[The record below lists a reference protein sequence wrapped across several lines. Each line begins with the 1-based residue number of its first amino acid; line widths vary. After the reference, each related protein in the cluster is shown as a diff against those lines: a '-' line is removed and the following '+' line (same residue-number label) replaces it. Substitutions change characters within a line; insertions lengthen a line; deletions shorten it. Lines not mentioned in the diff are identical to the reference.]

1 MPPKKATFSGYGSGV
16 ETETDTEPA
25 SAVKSK
31 SSKPLTGRKHF
42 EELHGKGKKLGKHP
56 APAETRREPST
67 TRRSTRSTR
76 STSRQPQSPPPPEEA
91 PPMPT
96 TSPKKSRSPAR
107 PRGRAQPPPPTTEKP
122 KTTTRRARTV
132 SPAKRLIKDSPP
144 PEHRMNPFP
153 PKPEPMTV
161 TDKPAVRN
169 RYGEKVPAPV
179 DIKQKLRQAINFL
192 SDDGVENLEDFKEKL
207 QVLKKWLHKDYP
219 LMHGIISDGEE
230 DTESLA
236 RRVSYMIWVHENRIE
251 EGAEQWFTRDQFPDS
266 SSMYKPIRPGKGD
279 PWRLHPDGTTIGRP
293 EHPKNQVM
301 QAQDRERIAKS
312 QADKAAAIKTDKAA
326 AANASPIK
334 VPPTAAVPATAAP
347 AAAAAAARQPPQL
360 PYPEVWHRKEAA
372 RFPYGETPHMEQ
384 VLSRQ
389 IAADLARGKSQHL
402 TTYHDLETNLFPT
415 GREAKDALQG
425 GSFYTLK
432 KILGNTK
439 KFLYP
444 EQPVTPFDPWKL
456 PEISEADVRKAD
468 ETFKYIGSDETYGTK
483 RKANPSRSRS
493 PAKRTRNADWRQR
506 D

>member
-16 ETETDTEPA
+16 ETETDTEPPSTA
-25 SAVKSK
+25 KSQ
-31 SSKPLTGRKHF
+31 SSKPMTGRKHF

-56 APAETRREPST
+56 APSESRREPST
-67 TRRSTRSTR
+67 TRRYTR
-76 STSRQPQSPPPPEEA
+76 STSRQPRPAPPEEA

-122 KTTTRRARTV
+122 KTTARRARTV

-192 SDDGVENLEDFKEKL
+192 SDDGVENLQDFEEKL
-207 QVLKKWLHKDYP
+207 QVLKKWLRKDYP
-219 LMHGIISDGEE
+219 HMHGIIADGED

-279 PWRLHPDGTTIGRP
+279 PWRLHADGTTTGRP

-301 QAQDRERIAKS
+301 QAQDRERIAKAR
-312 QADKAAAIKTDKAA
+312 ADKAAAAS
-326 AANASPIK
+326 ASPKK
-334 VPPTAAVPATAAP
+334 VPPTAAVPATAVPATAAP
-347 AAAAAAARQPPQL
+347 AAAAPVRQPLQL

-389 IAADLARGKSQHL
+389 IAADLARGKS
-402 TTYHDLETNLFPT
+402 
-415 GREAKDALQG
+415 R
-425 GSFYTLK
+425 
-432 KILGNTK
+432 
-439 KFLYP
+439 YP
-444 EQPVTPFDPWKL
+444 MVMTP
-456 PEISEADVRKAD
+456 
-468 ETFKYIGSDETYGTK
+468 Y
-483 RKANPSRSRS
+483 
-493 PAKRTRNADWRQR
+493 
-506 D
+506 